1 MIGFK
6 SQKEIISGKYADAVR
21 KAAVSGRPQDYQ
33 KDASSR
39 KELKTTDHSIRWK

>member
-21 KAAVSGRPQDYQ
+21 KAAVSGRPQDYR

-39 KELKTTDHSIRWK
+39 KELKTTGHSIRWK